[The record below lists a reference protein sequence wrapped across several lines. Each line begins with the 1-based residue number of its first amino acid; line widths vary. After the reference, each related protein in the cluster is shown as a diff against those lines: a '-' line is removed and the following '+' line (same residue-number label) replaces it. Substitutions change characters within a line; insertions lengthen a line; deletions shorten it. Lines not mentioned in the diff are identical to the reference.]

1 MSASDHRRTSPVFT
15 PAEAEMAECILSGSD
30 WPEGLDR
37 HLKSLVMAKLILSLS
52 PTEQRAM
59 ADDPNCPPTIRDAL
73 LEGIAADRG
82 DEDHGRP

>member
-15 PAEAEMAECILSGSD
+15 PAEAEVAECILSGSD

-52 PTEQRAM
+52 LSHRA
-59 ADDPNCPPTIRDAL
+59 ARD
-73 LEGIAADRG
+73 GG
-82 DEDHGRP
+82 